1 MIETTPGAL
10 DRLRQIGAYALDMDG
25 TTYLGGR
32 LLPGAGAFVGLMLA
46 QGIPFTFLTNNSSK
60 SRAEYGRKLTA
71 LGLPC
76 GEERVMT
83 SGEAT
88 IRYLLRERPGQRV
101 YLAATPSFEA
111 EVREAGIVL
120 ADGRADADLAV
131 LGYDTTLTFER
142 LVTLCDLVRDGK
154 ALVAT
159 HPDVNCPV
167 EGGYWPDVGAFLAL
181 IERSTGRGA
190 DLVVGKPGPLMVTA
204 LCERMGL
211 PAADIAYVGDR
222 LYTDVAMA
230 RRSGMLA
237 VLVLSGETTRADL
250 DGTPEPPDL
259 VVGGLDELAGLVSA
273 ARKAGGATG
282 SAS

>member
-1 MIETTPGAL
+1 MIETTPGAFAWL
-10 DRLRQIGAYALDMDG
+10 QRIRAFALDMDG

-32 LLPGAGAFVGLMLA
+32 LLPGARDFVDRMIA
-46 QGIPFTFLTNNSSK
+46 RDTPFTFLTNNSSK
-60 SRAEYGRKLTA
+60 SRAEYGRKLQG

-88 IRYLLRERPGQRV
+88 IRYLLRELPGQRV

-120 ADGRADADLAV
+120 ARGRADADVAV

-142 LVTLCDLVRDGK
+142 LVVLCDLVRDGK
-154 ALVAT
+154 PLVAT

-167 EGGYWPDVGAFLAL
+167 DGGYWPDVGAFLAL

-190 DLVVGKPGPLMVTA
+190 DLIVGKPGPLMVTA
-204 LCERMGL
+204 LCERLDL
-211 PAADIAYVGDR
+211 PAGDIAYVGDR

-237 VLVLSGETTRADL
+237 VLVLSGETTLKDL
-250 DGTPEPPDL
+250 EGTPELPDL
-259 VVGGLDELAGLVSA
+259 VVTGLDELTMLLS
-273 ARKAGGATG
+273 TP
-282 SAS
+282 

>member
-1 MIETTPGAL
+1 MIQMTPGSL
-10 DRLRQIGAYALDMDG
+10 SRLRGIGAFALDMDG

-32 LLPGAGAFVGLMLA
+32 LLPGAREFVDLMLA
-46 QGIPFTFLTNNSSK
+46 RDLPFTFLTNNSSK
-60 SRAEYGRKLTA
+60 SRAEYGRKVAA

-76 GEERVMT
+76 GAERVMT

-88 IRYLLRERPGQRV
+88 IRYLVRERPGARV
-101 YLAATPSFEA
+101 YLAATPSFAA

-120 ADGRADADLAV
+120 ASGRDDADLAV

-142 LVTLCDLVRDGK
+142 LVVLCDLVRDGK
-154 ALVAT
+154 PLVAT

-190 DLVVGKPGPLMVTA
+190 DLIVGKPGPLMVTA
-204 LCERMGL
+204 LTEKVGL
-211 PAADIAYVGDR
+211 SADRIAYVGDR

-237 VLVLSGETTRADL
+237 VLVLSGETTLADL
-250 DGTPEPPDL
+250 DGCDEAPDL
-259 VVGGLDELAGLVSA
+259 VVDGLDELARLV
-273 ARKAGGATG
+273 RDPPEDG
-282 SAS
+282 SARAGL